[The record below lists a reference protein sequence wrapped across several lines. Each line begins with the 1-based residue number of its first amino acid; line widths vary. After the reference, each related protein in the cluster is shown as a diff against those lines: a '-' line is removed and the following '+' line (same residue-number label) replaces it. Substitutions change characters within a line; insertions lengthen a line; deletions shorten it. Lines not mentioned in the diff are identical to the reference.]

1 MTLPAIARA
10 LAIGLGIL
18 GAIDPVW
25 PMMSPAPRAVDLRAA
40 SDSASAAVRIQL
52 EKALKNEVTFAST
65 EAPAARVIVGR
76 ITDVDAD
83 GVPTS
88 FVSFD
93 RIEGANTRVVRAK
106 DPRPGLVGWRTAVDA
121 TIEGRGV
128 QGSVSTVVLEQNGVE
143 LGRAQHTWTRANER
157 ADLAIPFVP
166 ASEGASRITLRLLP
180 VADESGDDNVS
191 DVRSVASSRHVSVL
205 IHEPRPSWTA
215 AFIRRVL
222 ESNPVFD
229 VSATAIASKGLAVRT
244 GTPPQELRDIDRFDV
259 VIVGAPEELTS
270 ADVDALEGFAR
281 RRGGSI
287 VIVPDRRP
295 SGAYMRLLQTREF
308 EEVLVEKP
316 VVAKGVE
323 GALQAS
329 ELAIPR
335 SGVAAVDV
343 LASVDLEGAA
353 RPVVFSTPLGA
364 GRVVFSGAMDAW
376 RFRAVGDDDG
386 NFARFWTSAIAGEA
400 LAAPAK
406 LELSVEPGAVRP
418 GEFVD
423 VTLRLRRSELRDIGS
438 RLDVPAVQARLTA
451 ASGGQEPVRFWPA
464 AEPGAF
470 VGRVRIPEAGKY
482 DLQASTGTLTTDAVV
497 IAAPDARRP
506 DEARARREAIAGAT
520 GGVVANAGDL
530 TPLVEA
536 LRALP
541 APQVTHDWH
550 PTRSVW
556 FVAAF
561 AALLCL
567 EWTMRRRTG
576 LR

>member
-1 MTLPAIARA
+1 MTRPTIARA

-25 PMMSPAPRAVDLRAA
+25 PVMSPAPRAVDVRAA

-52 EKALKNEVTFAST
+52 ENRLKGEVTFAST
-65 EAPAARVIVGR
+65 ELPAARVIVGNV
-76 ITDVDAD
+76 TDVETD

-93 RIEGANTRVVRAK
+93 RIEGADTRLVRAK
-106 DPRPGLVGWRTAVDA
+106 DPRPGIVGWRTAVDT

-143 LGRAQHTWTRANER
+143 LGRVQHKWTRVNER
-157 ADLAIPFVP
+157 ADLSIPFVP
-166 ASEGASRITLRLLP
+166 SSEGASRLTLRLLP
-180 VADESGDDNVS
+180 VAGESGDDNVA
-191 DVRSVASSRHVSVL
+191 DVRSVASSRHLSVL

-229 VSATAIASKGLAVRT
+229 VSATAIASKGLTVRA
-244 GTPPQELRDIDRFDV
+244 GTPPPRLRDIDRFDV
-259 VIVGAPEELTS
+259 VIIGAPEELTP

-281 RRGGSI
+281 RRGGSV

-295 SGAYMRLLQTREF
+295 SGAYMRLLQAREF

-316 VVAKGVE
+316 VVARGAEGV
-323 GALQAS
+323 LRAS
-329 ELAIPR
+329 ELALPR
-335 SGVAAVDV
+335 FGVAAVDV
-343 LASVDLEGAA
+343 LASVDREGAA

-376 RFRAVGDDDG
+376 RFRAVGDDEG
-386 NFARFWTSAIAGEA
+386 NFARFWTAAIAGEA

-406 LELSVEPGAVRP
+406 LELSVDPGTVRP
-418 GEFVD
+418 GELVD
-423 VTLRLRRSELRDIGS
+423 VTLRLRRSELRDVGS
-438 RLDVPAVQARLTA
+438 RLDVPAVQARMTS
-451 ASGGQEPVRFWPA
+451 ASGAQEHVRLWPGS
-464 AEPGAF
+464 EPGTF
-470 VGRVRIPEAGKY
+470 VGRVSIPEAGPH

-497 IAAPDARRP
+497 IAAPDTRRP
-506 DEARARREAIAGAT
+506 DEERARREAIAGAT
-520 GGVVANAGDL
+520 GGVVAQVGDL

-541 APQVTHDWH
+541 APQVMRDWH